1 VYKPTQEQLAA
12 IEHFQL
18 GKPFKITAFAGTGK
32 TSTLQLLAA
41 DRKEQG
47 LYLAFNRSIASEA
60 KLKFPKTVDCRTTHS
75 IAWRTVQPSHRFS
88 TGKMSTGLHSNQ
100 LAETLE
106 LKDRVFGKRLK
117 LSAVHQAHFLL
128 RTIRGFCQSASQDI
142 SPEHVPHY
150 GRLMGMPEDVIADA
164 HAWAVSGST
173 ELWRRMINHRDRL
186 PLGHDGY
193 LKLWALGQPKLSFDF
208 ILLDEA
214 QDTNPVVLDV
224 LSRQSAQVVY
234 VGDKHQQIYEWR
246 GAVNAM
252 EKIAGLDEA
261 YLSQSFRFGSVIA
274 EAASK
279 VLGRLGERVPIRGNP
294 AVSSVI
300 APSGTTDAVLAR
312 TNATV
317 MGEILNAIAAG
328 LAPHVI
334 GGTDELKRML
344 SDVFELKEN
353 KPGTSPEFFGFQ
365 NWTEVI
371 DFSGTEEGEDLK
383 TFVQLVEQHG
393 ERRIWKA
400 ISSASANEQQAD
412 VILSTAHKAK
422 GREWDSV
429 RLAPDFLSSKAKEGG
444 PTADAEV
451 RLFYV
456 AMTRAKQLLVVDPAM
471 LEGFKSG
478 AWKNA
483 PDVDQRASRP
493 TARDDCKSGPPIREI
508 ISVQAREAHPSAIP
522 SMPATAKSPP
532 RQHSSNGHAPTHSPR
547 PKPPPAVT
555 PQMRTSD
562 ARPTL
567 LRVQPKSNDDQ
578 RAPTQFGASRR
589 PMPPARP
596 SSTEREGGFWRRVAR
611 LFGKP

>member
-1 VYKPTQEQLAA
+1 
-12 IEHFQL
+12 
-18 GKPFKITAFAGTGK
+18 
-32 TSTLQLLAA
+32 LLAG

-47 LYLAFNRSIASEA
+47 LYLAFNKSIAAEA
-60 KLKFPKTVDCRTTHS
+60 KQKFPQTVDCRTEHS
-75 IAWRTVQPSHRFS
+75 IAWKSVQPSHKFS
-88 TGKMSTGLHSNQ
+88 SGKMRTGLHSKQ
-100 LAETLE
+100 LAETLK
-106 LKDRVFGKRLK
+106 LRDRVFGKRLK

-142 SPEHVPHY
+142 GPEHVPHY

-164 HAWAVSGST
+164 HAWAVSVST
-173 ELWRRMINHRDRL
+173 DLWKRMIDRRDKL

-274 EAASK
+274 DAACR
-279 VLGRLGERVPIRGNP
+279 VLRTLGETVPIRGNP
-294 AVSSVI
+294 TVLSAI
-300 APSGTTDAVLAR
+300 ASNGITKAVLAR

-317 MGEILNAIAAG
+317 MVEILNTLSAG
-328 LAPHVI
+328 LTPSVI
-334 GGTDELKRML
+334 GGTGELKRML
-344 SDVFELKEN
+344 SDVFELKQG

-365 NWTEVI
+365 SWSEVI
-371 DFSGTEEGEDLK
+371 EFSGTEEGEDLK

-393 ERRIWKA
+393 EKKLWKA
-400 ISSASANEQQAD
+400 VNSASDNEQQSD
-412 VILSTAHKAK
+412 IVLSTAHKAK
-422 GREWDSV
+422 GREWASV

-444 PTADAEV
+444 AIADAEV

-456 AMTRAKQLLVVDPAM
+456 AMTRAQKLLVVDPAM

-478 AWKNA
+478 GWKSAPEADQNA
-483 PDVDQRASRP
+483 RRR
-493 TARDDCKSGPPIREI
+493 TAQPEYKPGSPIEK
-508 ISVQAREAHPSAIP
+508 ISVQVREAHPSAVQSI
-522 SMPATAKSPP
+522 PATASPRQQRPNGYAPIQSPP
-532 RQHSSNGHAPTHSPR
+532 
-547 PKPPPAVT
+547 PKPPSPVT
-555 PQMRTSD
+555 PLTRASET
-562 ARPTL
+562 RPAPL
-567 LRVQPKSNDDQ
+567 QPRPANDEQRVPS
-578 RAPTQFGASRR
+578 PFGAARGR
-589 PMPPARP
+589 MPPAPPP
-596 SSTEREGGFWRRVAR
+596 SSERDSGFWRKVAR
-611 LFGKP
+611 LFGQS